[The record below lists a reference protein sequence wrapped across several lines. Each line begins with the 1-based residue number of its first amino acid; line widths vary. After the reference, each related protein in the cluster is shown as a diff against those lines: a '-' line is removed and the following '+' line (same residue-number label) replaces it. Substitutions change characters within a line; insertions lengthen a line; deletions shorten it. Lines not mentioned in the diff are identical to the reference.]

1 MSATATSSPPTGQC
15 CRFSIAT
22 RAESDVVVR
31 VLMLLRRRGCTVVAV
46 NFQRADRHGP
56 GCFEVSVEAPSR
68 IRPSLEDWLMGLV
81 DVVGVGPG

>member
-1 MSATATSSPPTGQC
+1 MPATATSSSPPGQR
-15 CRFSIAT
+15 CRLSIAT

-31 VLMLLRRRGCTVVAV
+31 VLVLLRRRGCTVVAV

-56 GCFEVSVEAPSR
+56 GRFEVSVEAPSR

-81 DVVGVGPG
+81 DVVAVGPG